1 MTERALTKEGIFK
14 TFKLQVARREPRPD
28 RVGKEG
34 VPPFIDFVE
43 FRDKQGVLRYA
54 TPVAHYDGPKIF
66 SSESSPHLLMK
77 FIMISYSSSVIR
89 IFSAGRVWRF
99 SAGNDAP
106 LNVATSDSSV
116 FFAPSRYEMPEV
128 LTTIVPAA

>member
-66 SSESSPHLLMK
+66 SSESSPQPRETLQSIQKREREQAVQDLVDM
-77 FIMISYSSSVIR
+77 VVR
-89 IFSAGRVWRF
+89 
-99 SAGNDAP
+99 
-106 LNVATSDSSV
+106 
-116 FFAPSRYEMPEV
+116 
-128 LTTIVPAA
+128 